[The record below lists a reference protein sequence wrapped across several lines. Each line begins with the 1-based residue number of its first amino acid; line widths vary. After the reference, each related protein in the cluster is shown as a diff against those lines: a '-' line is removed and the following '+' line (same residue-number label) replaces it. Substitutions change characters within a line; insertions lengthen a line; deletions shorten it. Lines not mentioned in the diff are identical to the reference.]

1 MKDNYAVTFT
11 NNNGSSDSLFFP
23 TLKQSKRCKTSL
35 SKDWKVV
42 YIEKKTNGIYY
53 KITN

>member
-1 MKDNYAVTFT
+1 MKDKYAVTFS

-42 YIEKKTNGIYY
+42 YIEKKTNGIYK